1 MRRRGCERLRTGPTC
16 DHDGAVPEPPAM
28 TAEAVL
34 LVGHGAVPKDAPRE
48 LVTELKQL
56 EKARRGTPEP
66 PSAREVE
73 LDRTLR
79 EWPRN
84 ERNDPYRAGL
94 LRAAEALRARVAPVE
109 VEVAFNEFCAPSIR
123 DAVDRLVADRV
134 KRIRVI
140 SAMVTPGGNHSEVD
154 IPEELAAARK
164 RHPSVAIDY
173 LWPVD
178 PELLGDFFAR
188 LLEQPSGSTPGS

>member
-1 MRRRGCERLRTGPTC
+1 
-16 DHDGAVPEPPAM
+16 M

-34 LVGHGAVPKDAPRE
+34 LVGHGGVPKDAPRE

-56 EKARRGTPEP
+56 EKARRGTAEP

-94 LRAAEALRARVAPVE
+94 LRAAEALGARVAPVE
-109 VEVAFNEFCAPSIR
+109 VGVAFNEFCAPSIQ
-123 DAVDRLVADRV
+123 DAIDRFVAHGV
-134 KRIRVI
+134 KRVRVI
-140 SAMVTPGGNHSEVD
+140 SVMVTPGGNHSEID
-154 IPEELAAARK
+154 IPEELAAART
-164 RHPSVAIDY
+164 RHPGISIDY

-178 PELLGDFFAR
+178 LDLLADFFAR
-188 LLEQPSGSTPGS
+188 LLEQPSGDGSTPGS